1 MYGTCVA
8 DDTVLYPNLAIMSV
22 YLKLPSLTSVLWA
35 VQLTALGCS

>member
-8 DDTVLYPNLAIMSV
+8 DDTVLYPNSAIMSV

-35 VQLTALGCS
+35 GQVAAE